1 VPVAE
6 TWDGEPLFHGIIV
19 PVPHL
24 DDPSVG
30 RATSDLVAGFLRRGK
45 YVFAWD
51 WTSDTLASVV
61 DVRQLEDSDS
71 WTMAATL
78 VVIE

>member
-1 VPVAE
+1 MLVFLWAE
-6 TWDGEPLFHGIIV
+6 LTGN
-19 PVPHL
+19 
-24 DDPSVG
+24 
-30 RATSDLVAGFLRRGK
+30 RAQ